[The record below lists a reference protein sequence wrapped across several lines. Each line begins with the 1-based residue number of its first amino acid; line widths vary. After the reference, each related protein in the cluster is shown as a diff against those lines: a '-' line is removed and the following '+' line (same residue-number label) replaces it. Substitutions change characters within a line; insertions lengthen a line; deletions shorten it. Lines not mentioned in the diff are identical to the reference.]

1 MASLQQGRGALA
13 IYAAVAIAAALGY
26 FGFQRWNDAQDAT
39 VATPDAAR
47 TAGQLAAGRDVAQPM
62 GQAQPAPAP
71 TPTSLPTPAT
81 DAPLVPS
88 FDVVRVEPNGESV
101 IAGRGAPGAT
111 IEMLR
116 DGQVHARAA
125 ADQAGL
131 FAFVPPALPPGSHQV
146 TLQSI
151 APDGTRQRSKES
163 VTIIVGEGRNTRP
176 LVAITAPDKPTV
188 LLSNPE
194 VPEPKVAE
202 APAQPAAPAQQQAS
216 ARPPAAPAPPAPA
229 PAQGRLDVAIVAVD
243 AEQGGRLFVSGQGTP
258 GASVRLYLNDT
269 FIAPGNVGGDGK
281 VSFAIGRGVR
291 PGDYQVRIDD
301 VDPVTGSVKS
311 RAEVAFN
318 VPSPSE
324 RQTTSVASA
333 APAAPRAPG
342 AVPEP
347 SSTAAAPQSATATP
361 TAPSTGP
368 AAALN
373 PQVASQV
380 ASAGSDAALRSG
392 TILIPDVN
400 TAIVSRGDNLW
411 RISQR
416 IYGSGYRYTVIYG
429 ANQKQIRNPDLIYP
443 GQVFVL
449 PADAPKAP

>member
-13 IYAAVAIAAALGY
+13 FYAAVAIAAALGL
-26 FGFQRWNDAQDAT
+26 FGLQQWNAHKAS
-39 VATPDAAR
+39 VASPDAAR
-47 TAGQLAAGRDVAQPM
+47 TAGQLAAGRDVAQPA
-62 GQAQPAPAP
+62 GQAQQVPAPALVRAPAPAP
-71 TPTSLPTPAT
+71 E
-81 DAPLVPS
+81 APLAPS

-116 DGQVHARAA
+116 NGQVHARAA

-131 FAFVPPALPPGSHQV
+131 FAFVPPALPPGSHRV

-151 APDGTRQRSKES
+151 APDGTRQRSNES

-176 LVAITAPDKPTV
+176 LVALTAPDKPTV

-202 APAQPAAPAQQQAS
+202 TPAQPPAPVQQQAGIQPPGPP
-216 ARPPAAPAPPAPA
+216 APAAPAP
-229 PAQGRLDVAIVAVD
+229 AQARSEVKILAVD
-243 AEQGGRLFVSGQGTP
+243 AEQGGRLFVSGQGAP

-311 RAEVAFN
+311 RSEVAFN
-318 VPSPSE
+318 VPLPPE
-324 RQTTSVASA
+324 RQTTAVASA
-333 APAAPRAPG
+333 SPTAPG

-347 SSTAAAPQSATATP
+347 SSTAAAPQSG
-361 TAPSTGP
+361 TAPFSAPSAGT
-368 AAALN
+368 AA
-373 PQVASQV
+373 ASQV
-380 ASAGSDAALRSG
+380 ASAGPDPALRSG
-392 TILIPDVN
+392 AIVIPDVN

-429 ANQKQIRNPDLIYP
+429 ANQQQIRNPDLIYP

-449 PADAPKAP
+449 PADPPKAQ